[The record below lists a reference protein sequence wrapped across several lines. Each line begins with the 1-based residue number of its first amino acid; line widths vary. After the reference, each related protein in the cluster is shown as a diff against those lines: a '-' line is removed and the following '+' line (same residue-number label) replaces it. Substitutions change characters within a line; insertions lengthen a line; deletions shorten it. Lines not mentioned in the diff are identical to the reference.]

1 MNYLQTLRRIHRQRR
16 DIGLYFEI
24 GCRQGRSLSTSRAR
38 SSIAVDPDFRIVFPL
53 VSPTRLFRMTSDE
66 FFATEAQHALHR
78 PIDLAFI
85 DGMHL
90 SEFALRDF
98 MNVEKHAHPEAW
110 VLFDDVLPADLA
122 YASRTRKTARWTGDI
137 YKLVGVLRR
146 YRPDLEVIVL
156 DVEMKGLMLVR
167 GLDPH
172 DTVLRDAYADI
183 EAELMRDDDPVLT
196 LAQIRD
202 LAAPVPPETIVERV

>member
-1 MNYLQTLRRIHRQRR
+1 
-16 DIGLYFEI
+16 
-24 GCRQGRSLSTSRAR
+24 
-38 SSIAVDPDFRIVFPL
+38 
-53 VSPTRLFRMTSDE
+53 
-66 FFATEAQHALHR
+66 
-78 PIDLAFI
+78 
-85 DGMHL
+85 
-90 SEFALRDF
+90 
-98 MNVEKHAHPEAW
+98 
-110 VLFDDVLPADLA
+110 
-122 YASRTRKTARWTGDI
+122 
-137 YKLVGVLRR
+137 LRR